1 MKKTFKKYMT
11 KQAFAEYK
19 KLFLKEDFIGFN
31 YLALTTLSDAP
42 TKEHPMLVKFVVD
55 IPDKKK

>member
-19 KLFLKEDFIGFN
+19 RLFFKEDFIGFN
-31 YLALTTLSDAP
+31 YLVQVTWSDAP
-42 TKEHPMLVKFVVD
+42 TKEHPMLIKFTVD